1 MSIDR
6 INGILKKA
14 LDGDV
19 SARLSESEVEDEFKN
34 LVPTIN
40 GVLDK
45 LGDAAEAK
53 KLQKRAE
60 AFLQLNPQGIT
71 ILAADK
77 HRLDL
82 NKEYERI
89 WRGSYDE
96 LMAKKLYDF
105 NINIVGGDDFYASYE
120 TKKPAVSDMEISWE
134 NGEKTYLRLFQTP
147 ILDENG
153 EIDVNY
159 YIYQDLTPQKE
170 EMAEIEKL
178 QKRAEAFLQL
188 NPQGITVLAADKHR
202 LDLNK
207 EYERIWHGSYD
218 ELMAKKLYDFNI
230 NIVGGDDF
238 YASYETKKPAVT
250 DMEIEWDN
258 DEKTYLRLFQ
268 TPILDEN
275 GEIDVNYYIYQDL
288 TDQHREMAEI
298 STLQKRADAFLQQN
312 PQGITVLAADKH
324 RLDLNKEYERIWR
337 GSYEEL
343 MAKKLYDF
351 NINIVG
357 GDDFYASYETKK
369 PAVTDM
375 EIEWDGGEKTYLRLF
390 QTPILNEAG
399 EIDVNYYI
407 YQDLTDQH
415 REMAEIAKL
424 QRRADAFLQQ
434 NPQAITA
441 LAPDK
446 HRLDL
451 NKEYERVWRGSYE
464 ELMAKKLYD
473 FNINITGGDDF
484 YASYETKKRAVTE
497 MEISWDNGERSYL
510 RLFQTPILDENGEID
525 VNYYIY
531 QDMTPEVTLSNY
543 MGSEVDRIS
552 ANLEKLA
559 RGNLDMNLEA
569 GPADEYT
576 TEARKLMNLID
587 KNLGE
592 AKDAIELLVTDSEML
607 AEAAINGELGIRSDT
622 SRHEGK
628 YREVVEGINNTL
640 DTIAAPLNE
649 AIRVIG
655 KYAENDYT
663 AQFSEKLIV
672 KGELTNFKDSINI
685 LGSNTSAVIGDVIQA
700 VDHVFVGTNEASK
713 GSDEVAKAAE
723 QVAMTSQKCADISK
737 EMLDKMT
744 AVQQQIADLSASNE
758 EVAATSQD
766 VLKNAEEVTKM
777 GNEAQVLGNDANRK
791 MAAVE
796 EITNRS
802 AEEIR
807 ELNNQIKEINN
818 IVKMINDI
826 TSQINLLALNAAI
839 EAARAGEHG
848 RGFAVVAGEVK
859 NLAAD
864 ARKATEHIDKVI
876 GEIQNNSI
884 RTAEAI
890 NSASTEVVSG
900 VESVEAAIGA
910 LNNIVDGAEHVT
922 TNMSEIAKAIED
934 QANIANNVVTETDE
948 GSVLAKENLKEVEEL
963 AALAEE
969 ASASTEE
976 IGSAIHE
983 VNNMSQKLQ
992 GNMQAFK
999 IRK

>member
-1 MSIDR
+1 MSIEV
-6 INGILKKA
+6 INGILKRA
-14 LDGDV
+14 LDGEV
-19 SARLSESEVEDEFKN
+19 SSKLNESEVSDEFKK

-40 GVLDK
+40 QVIER

-53 KLQKRAE
+53 KLQKRAN
-60 AFLQLNPQGIT
+60 AFLQDNPQGIT
-71 ILAADK
+71 ILAPDK

-105 NINIVGGDDFYASYE
+105 NINITGGDDFYASYE
-120 TKKPAVSDMEISWE
+120 TKKRAVTDMEISWE
-134 NGEKTYLRLFQTP
+134 NGEKSYLRLFQTP

-159 YIYQDLTPQKE
+159 YIYQDLTPQMEKMNEIKNLE
-170 EMAEIEKL
+170 EQSNAIVEENPMPILLWNTDLTLRKHNKAFVKLSGYSESEAENLTMNDFRYLSQSGKSVLNTIEDKKASHGEAEIEFPSGVKTLERYNIPLMNEDGSVDSVMSVYNDITVLKQEMEETKRL
-178 QKRAEAFLQL
+178 QKRADAFLKL
-188 NPQGITVLAADKHR
+188 NPQGITVLADDKHR

-298 STLQKRADAFLQQN
+298 
-312 PQGITVLAADKH
+312 
-324 RLDLNKEYERIWR
+324 
-337 GSYEEL
+337 
-343 MAKKLYDF
+343 
-351 NINIVG
+351 
-357 GDDFYASYETKK
+357 
-369 PAVTDM
+369 
-375 EIEWDGGEKTYLRLF
+375 
-390 QTPILNEAG
+390 
-399 EIDVNYYI
+399 
-407 YQDLTDQH
+407 
-415 REMAEIAKL
+415 AKL

-451 NKEYERVWRGSYE
+451 NKEYERVWRGSYN

-497 MEISWDNGERSYL
+497 MEISWENGQKSYL

-543 MGSEVDRIS
+543 MNDEVDRIS

-559 RGNLDMNLEA
+559 KGNLDMNLEA
-569 GPADEYT
+569 APANEFT
-576 TEARKLMNLID
+576 TEARKLMNQID
-587 KNLGE
+587 KSLGE
-592 AKDAIELLVTDSEML
+592 AKIAIEALVADSEML
-607 AEAAINGELGIRSDT
+607 AEAAVNGELDTRSDIG
-622 SRHEGK
+622 RHDGQF
-628 YREVVEGINNTL
+628 RQVVEGINNTL
-640 DTIAAPLNE
+640 DTIALPLNE

-655 KYAENDYT
+655 EYAENNYT
-663 AQFSEKLIV
+663 DSFNEKVVV
-672 KGELTNFKDSINI
+672 KGEFEKFRESINM
-685 LGSNTSAVIGDVIQA
+685 LGQNTSNTIGDVIGA

-713 GSDEVAKAAE
+713 GSDEVARAAE

-744 AVQQQIADLSASNE
+744 GVQQQIADLSASNE
-758 EVAATSQD
+758 EIAATSQD
-766 VLKNAEEVTKM
+766 VLKNSEEVTKV
-777 GNEAQVLGNDANRK
+777 GKDAQVLGNDANRK

-802 AEEIR
+802 AEEIK

-884 RTAEAI
+884 RTADAI
-890 NSASTEVVSG
+890 QSASNEVVSG
-900 VESVEAAIGA
+900 VESVDAAIRA
-910 LNNIVDGAEHVT
+910 LNNIVEGAEHVT
-922 TNMSEIAKAIED
+922 MNMSEIAKAIED
-934 QANIANNVVTETDE
+934 QANIANNVVTATDE
-948 GSVLAKENLKEVEEL
+948 GSRLAKDNLKEVEEL

-992 GNMQAFK
+992 NNMKAFK
-999 IRK
+999 IKK

>member
-1 MSIDR
+1 MSLGF
-6 INGILKKA
+6 INEILKKA

-19 SARLSESEVEDEFKN
+19 SVRVDESDVTDEYKDIAS
-34 LVPTIN
+34 TIN
-40 GVLDK
+40 QAIEK

-71 ILAADK
+71 ILASDK

-89 WRGSYDE
+89 WRGGYEE

-105 NINIVGGDDFYASYE
+105 DINITSGDDFYASFE

-170 EMAEIEKL
+170 EMAEIKKL
-178 QKRAEAFLQL
+178 QKRADAFLQL
-188 NPQGITVLAADKHR
+188 NPQGITVLASDKHR

-207 EYERIWHGSYD
+207 EYERIWRGGYED
-218 ELMAKKLYDFNI
+218 LMAKKLYDFDI
-230 NIVGGDDF
+230 NITSGDDF
-238 YASYETKKPAVT
+238 YASYETKKPAIS
-250 DMEIEWDN
+250 DMEISWEN
-258 DEKTYLRLFQ
+258 GEKTYLRLFQ

-288 TDQHREMAEI
+288 TDQVEKMNEI
-298 STLQKRADAFLQQN
+298 KTLEEQSNAIVSENPMPILLWNTDLTLRKHNKAFLKLSGFSETAAENLKLADFKYLKQSGKSIKDTIEEKKAN
-312 PQGITVLAADKH
+312 HGEAEMEFPSGAKILERYNIPLLDEKGMIDSIMVVYNDITKL
-324 RLDLNKEYERIWR
+324 R
-337 GSYEEL
+337 EE
-343 MAKKLYDF
+343 MD
-351 NINIVG
+351 
-357 GDDFYASYETKK
+357 ETS
-369 PAVTDM
+369 
-375 EIEWDGGEKTYLRLF
+375 R
-390 QTPILNEAG
+390 
-399 EIDVNYYI
+399 
-407 YQDLTDQH
+407 
-415 REMAEIAKL
+415 L
-424 QRRADAFLQQ
+424 QRRADAFLQE

-451 NKEYERVWRGSYE
+451 NKEYQRAWRGGYD

-484 YASYETKKRAVTE
+484 YASFETKKRAVTE
-497 MEISWDNGERSYL
+497 MEISWENGEKTYL
-510 RLFQTPILDENGEID
+510 RLFQTPILDAEGNID

-543 MGSEVDRIS
+543 MGGEVDRIS
-552 ANLEKLA
+552 ENLEKLSK
-559 RGNLDMNLEA
+559 GDLDMNLEA
-569 GPADEYT
+569 ARANEYT
-576 TEARKLMNLID
+576 SEARLMFNRID
-587 KNLGE
+587 QSLGDAKTAVE
-592 AKDAIELLVTDSEML
+592 ALVADSEML
-607 AEAAINGELGIRSDT
+607 AQAAVNGRLDVRSDV
-622 SRHEGK
+622 SKHDGQFRQI
-628 YREVVEGINNTL
+628 VDGINNTL
-640 DTIAAPLNE
+640 DTIASPLHE
-649 AIRVIG
+649 AIRIIG
-655 KYAENDYT
+655 EYAENNYT
-663 AQFSEKLIV
+663 EFFRDDIVV
-672 KGELTNFKDSINI
+672 KGEFSEFKESINL
-685 LGSNTSAVIGDVIQA
+685 LGQNTSNVISDVIST

-723 QVAMTSQKCADISK
+723 QVAMTSQKCADISR

-744 AVQQQIADLSASNE
+744 NVQQQIADLSASNE

-766 VLKNAEEVTKM
+766 VLKNSEEVTKM
-777 GNEAQVLGNDANRK
+777 GNDAQVLGNDANRK
-791 MAAVE
+791 MASVQ

-802 AEEIR
+802 AEEIK
-807 ELNNQIKEINN
+807 ELNNQIKEITN
-818 IVKMINDI
+818 IVKMINEI

-884 RTAEAI
+884 RTADAI
-890 NSASTEVVSG
+890 QTASNEVVSG
-900 VESVEAAIGA
+900 VESVDAAIQA
-910 LNNIVDGAEHVT
+910 LNTIVKGSENVT
-922 TNMSEIAKAIED
+922 MDMSEIAKAIED
-934 QANIANNVVTETDE
+934 QANIANNVVSATDE
-948 GSVLAKENLKEVEEL
+948 GSLLAKDNLREVEEL

-992 GNMQAFK
+992 GDMKAFK
-999 IRK
+999 I